1 MNQPRTEPPQY
12 APQQQP
18 QSPGQPQWEQP
29 QAIPQQLPP
38 TQMASPQPVGVQP
51 PQPQVQQ
58 AIRPAEANASS
69 FIPDAKTKEILERT
83 YPEMTNS
90 MINIAIKK
98 FSENTDYVN
107 YFVRDEFKQQAQES
121 IESVQEEPKSAASKD
136 TADVAGFSS
145 W

>member
-12 APQQQP
+12 AQP
-18 QSPGQPQWEQP
+18 QSPQQPQWEQP
-29 QAIPQQLPP
+29 QAIPQQLSP
-38 TQMASPQPVGVQP
+38 TQMAPQPVGVQP
-51 PQPQVQQ
+51 QVQQ
-58 AIRPAEANASS
+58 VIRPAEANASS

-98 FSENTDYVN
+98 FSESTDYVN
-107 YFVRDEFKQQAQES
+107 YFVREEFKQQAQES
-121 IESVQEEPKSAASKD
+121 VQEEPKQKATAEDAA
-136 TADVAGFSS
+136 AVAGFSS

>member
-12 APQQQP
+12 AQP

-38 TQMASPQPVGVQP
+38 TQMAPPQPVGVQP
-51 PQPQVQQ
+51 QVQQ
-58 AIRPAEANASS
+58 TIRPAEANASS

-98 FSENTDYVN
+98 FSESTDYVN
-107 YFVRDEFKQQAQES
+107 YFIRDEFKQQVREAQ
-121 IESVQEEPKSAASKD
+121 ESVQEEPQKTPAKENDA
-136 TADVAGFSS
+136 AGFSS